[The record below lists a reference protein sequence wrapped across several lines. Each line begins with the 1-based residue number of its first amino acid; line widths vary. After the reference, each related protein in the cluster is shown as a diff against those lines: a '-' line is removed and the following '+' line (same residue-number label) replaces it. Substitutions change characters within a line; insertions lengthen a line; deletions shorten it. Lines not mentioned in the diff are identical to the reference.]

1 MNELDLDINN
11 YTIKDLEKFFSL
23 TKKKYSADDV
33 ELKEYQLRE
42 QLLNSGHVDKHF
54 KTDLVHFLT
63 KAKEYIIYVKC
74 SPDKKP
80 TSIPKNYKL
89 DKLEYEQPPENSLS
103 RKNDLI
109 QHEQKNFI
117 YTAPTSFLP
126 GKVNQIDTRI
136 ITKCLNIDSKFRK
149 DLHKTDSSDFLIHMP
164 SKFHKVVS
172 MELSAI
178 ELPLSYFGISG
189 LNHNNFIYMKI
200 YFIDKNGS
208 QDLLNCENIFN
219 IPDGQYSVNDLI
231 DIINLMFQREPNVF
245 SCMSLKL
252 EYDENNKGSQK
263 VCIYANSN
271 NQYDVKEFVLDFSK
285 SELGEVDN
293 KEIYSKI
300 GWNLGFKKHIYC
312 GKTIYFSDTKIE
324 ATHKYMYLAIDDF
337 NNSSNDL
344 FVSVFEE
351 SILQSDILA
360 RISLK
365 GTLLNSVT
373 ENNYQIISEP
383 RKYFGPVDIQRIRVR
398 LLDEFGRTIPMHSL
412 NYSFCLT
419 LKILYDQ

>member
-11 YTIKDLEKFFSL
+11 YTIKDLEKFFRL
-23 TKKKYSADDV
+23 TNNKYSADEI
-33 ELKEYQLRE
+33 ELKEYELRE

-54 KTDLVHFLT
+54 KTDLIHFLT

-74 SPDKKP
+74 TPDKKP

-89 DKLEYEQPPENSLS
+89 DKIEYKQPPETT

-109 QHEQKNFI
+109 QHEEKNFV
-117 YTAPTSFLP
+117 YTAPATFLP

-149 DLHKTDSSDFLIHMP
+149 DLHKTDSSDFLIQLP
-164 SKFHKVVS
+164 TKFNKVVS

-178 ELPLSYFGISG
+178 ELPLSYFGISN
-189 LNHNNFIYMKI
+189 LNHNNFIYIKI
-200 YFIDKNGS
+200 FFVDNNSS
-208 QDLLNCENIFN
+208 QDVLNCENVFQ
-219 IPDGQYSVNDLI
+219 IPDGHYSVSDLI

-245 SCMSLKL
+245 SCMCLKL
-252 EYDENNKGSQK
+252 EYDDNNKGSQK
-263 VCIYANSN
+263 VCIYANSTS
-271 NQYDVKEFVLDFSK
+271 QYTIKEFALDFTKSK
-285 SELGEVDN
+285 LGETDN

-312 GKTIYFSDTKIE
+312 GDTIYFSDTKIE
-324 ATHKYMYLAIDDF
+324 ATHKYMYLAINDY
-337 NNSSNDL
+337 NNNSNDL
-344 FVSVFEE
+344 FVSVFEQ

-373 ENNYQIISEP
+373 ENNYQLISEP

-398 LLDEFGRTIPMHSL
+398 LLDEFGRVIPMHSL